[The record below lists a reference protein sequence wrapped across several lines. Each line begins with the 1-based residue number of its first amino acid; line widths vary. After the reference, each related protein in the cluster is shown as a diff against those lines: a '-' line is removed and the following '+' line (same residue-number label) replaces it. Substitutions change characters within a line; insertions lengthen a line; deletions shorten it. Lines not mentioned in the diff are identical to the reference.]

1 MDVKTIRIPE
11 EIKSIIRK
19 LGNDLNGDD
28 FHVYSDEAILN
39 ALMCIEIRLN
49 DDSYARWRQLCT
61 SGGFNDEEMQADI
74 DVDMAKRLGYALI
87 LLACAD
93 EVEEDEDI
101 LDDIGITKIIT
112 EEVGDE

>member
-28 FHVYSDEAILN
+28 YHVYSDEAILN

-61 SGGFNDEEMQADI
+61 SGGFNAEEMQADI

-101 LDDIGITKIIT
+101 LNDMGITKIIT